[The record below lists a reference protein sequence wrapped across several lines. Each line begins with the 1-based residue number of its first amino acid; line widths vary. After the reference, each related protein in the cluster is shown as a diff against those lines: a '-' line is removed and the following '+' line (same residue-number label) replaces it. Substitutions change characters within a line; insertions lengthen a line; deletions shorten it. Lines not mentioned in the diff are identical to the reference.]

1 MSNRVLVIALLVA
14 VTAVGGCG
22 GSDEAVVDTA
32 THETSTVTET
42 TTGEATTTTGSPPTA
57 SWTEFG
63 ATVEDWN
70 SAHEPDA
77 NYLVDECCHL
87 PGPLSAGARYGA
99 LLIDEFN
106 GTPRVWGFSMFWEDA
121 TIPLAEAEKVVRQ
134 AAPPGAKLTSKVKK
148 HGCVTIAYRSPSL
161 SRAFYKGAVML
172 AALYSRGDQPFNGSV
187 NDISFLFAPALSVG
201 C

>member
-1 MSNRVLVIALLVA
+1 MSNRVLVIALMVA
-14 VTAVGGCG
+14 ITAVGGCG

-148 HGCVTIAYRSPSL
+148 RGCVTIAYRSPSL

>member
-1 MSNRVLVIALLVA
+1 MSNRAVVIAFMVA
-14 VTAVGGCG
+14 LTAVGGCG
-22 GSDEAVVDTA
+22 GSDEAVDA
-32 THETSTVTET
+32 TTNETSTVTET
-42 TTGEATTTTGSPPTA
+42 TTGEATTTTDGPPTA

-63 ATVEDWN
+63 ATVDDWN

-87 PGPLSAGARYGA
+87 PSPLSAGARYGA
-99 LLIDEFN
+99 LLIDEFD

-134 AAPPGAKLTSKVKK
+134 AAPPGAKLTSRVEK
-148 HGCVTIAYRSPSL
+148 HGCVTIAYRSPAL
-161 SRAFYKGAVML
+161 NRAFYKGAVML

-187 NDISFLFAPALSVG
+187 NDISFLSAPAPSVG